1 MNRLGGIASSP
12 YFFSGFSLVEEV
24 TVVLNLR
31 AKLRIFAMISN
42 FILCAESQ
50 SKRLARR
57 FYAAGNS
64 CLART
69 YGLVW
74 NVENMIARIARSLH
88 IHALSCVLYV
98 VVNYCG
104 ISLYKAIFGG
114 LTSRGAS
121 IGIAMYMVFFLFV
134 FSNAVIAVIPRQ
146 LFKWCIVAFM
156 DVLILA
162 YLLPLY
168 PVRAVAYS
176 ALTGGLTALAI
187 VVADQFERFWLTRN
201 LK

>member
-24 TVVLNLR
+24 TVVLSLR
-31 AKLRIFAMISN
+31 AKLRFFAMISN

-74 NVENMIARIARSLH
+74 NVENMIARIARSLV

-121 IGIAMYMVFFLFV
+121 IGIAMYMVFFYLF
-134 FSNAVIAVIPRQ
+134 FRMQ
-146 LFKWCIVAFM
+146 
-156 DVLILA
+156 
-162 YLLPLY
+162 
-168 PVRAVAYS
+168 
-176 ALTGGLTALAI
+176 
-187 VVADQFERFWLTRN
+187 
-201 LK
+201 